1 MRAKAKVRVLEF
13 IKENGSITTWESYDL
28 FGDTRLSDKIYRLK
42 KDGHIFDEEWV
53 HEKNRYGEP
62 IKFKK
67 YIYKGEV
74 KNV

>member
-1 MRAKAKVRVLEF
+1 MRAMAKARVLDY
-13 IKENGSITTWESYDL
+13 IKENGSITTWQSYEL

-42 KDGHIFDEEWV
+42 KDGYKFDEEWIKG
-53 HEKNRYGEP
+53 KNRYGEP

-74 KNV
+74 